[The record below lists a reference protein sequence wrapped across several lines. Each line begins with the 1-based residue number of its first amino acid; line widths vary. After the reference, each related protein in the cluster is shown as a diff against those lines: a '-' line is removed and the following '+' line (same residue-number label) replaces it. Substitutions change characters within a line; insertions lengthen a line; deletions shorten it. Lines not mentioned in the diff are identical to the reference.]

1 MSEIL
6 HVGDNSGDE
15 FLDVL
20 FYKNIYQDEETD
32 FIRIG
37 IPGDKSVT
45 IDTVADETHKRRFS
59 RKWQAYVGL
68 QSLSGTPI
76 HEWTDIPEPL
86 RNEFAY
92 QGFRFVE
99 QVAGSPDSAFTRIM
113 GGVQWRTKAQSFLN
127 KGKVNESE
135 IIKTQSEQI
144 RLLQEQMK
152 AILDNPPKR
161 GRKTKDIE
169 EPEPEPEALEE

>member
-20 FYKNIYQDEETD
+20 FYKNIYQDEEVD

-45 IDTVADETHKRRFS
+45 IDTVADETHKRRFA

-135 IIKTQSEQI
+135 IIKSQSEQI
-144 RLLQEQMK
+144 RQLQEQMK
-152 AILDNPPKR
+152 EILGNPSKR
-161 GRKTKDIE
+161 GRKTKEVE
-169 EPEPEPEALEE
+169 EPEPDITE